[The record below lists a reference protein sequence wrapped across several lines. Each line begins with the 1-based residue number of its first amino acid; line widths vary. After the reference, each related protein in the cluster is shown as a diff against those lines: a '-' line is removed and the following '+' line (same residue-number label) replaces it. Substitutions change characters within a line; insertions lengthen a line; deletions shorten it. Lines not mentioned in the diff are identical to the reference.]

1 MKIIKGIIENT
12 KVIEIADHYGIDN
25 QLHQLAEECSEL
37 AVEASHSAR
46 KGVTVKIIEEMAD
59 VLLMIEQVVYLA
71 EIDMCDIEDCINY
84 KLDRQLER
92 IKGKKVTHYEKP
104 KNVYDRNEYES
115 IEDRAERFSQSSERA
130 RIKLMKEEYEAEVKR
145 DKEGS

>member
-1 MKIIKGIIENT
+1 MMKRMIKNPRIM
-12 KVIEIADHYGIDN
+12 EIADHYGIEK

-71 EIDMCDIEDCINY
+71 NIAIDDINECIQF
-84 KLDRQLER
+84 KIDRQLER
-92 IKGKKVTHYEKP
+92 IKEEK
-104 KNVYDRNEYES
+104 
-115 IEDRAERFSQSSERA
+115 
-130 RIKLMKEEYEAEVKR
+130 
-145 DKEGS
+145 

>member
-1 MKIIKGIIENT
+1 MIEDDRIK
-12 KVIEIADHYGIDN
+12 KIADHDGIEK

-71 EIDMCDIEDCINY
+71 NIAIEDIDECIRF
-84 KLDRQLER
+84 KIDRQLDR
-92 IKGKKVTHYEKP
+92 IKEEK
-104 KNVYDRNEYES
+104 
-115 IEDRAERFSQSSERA
+115 
-130 RIKLMKEEYEAEVKR
+130 
-145 DKEGS
+145 